1 MIIKINNKYGEKVAE
16 CSLIRDEFDCET
28 LRLGHSFNCLNVTS
42 GDVEQGEHGFDE
54 VIEIDID
61 NLISPKK
68 MQMIKSLAGAWATF
82 ETLRSEYE
90 LGCSDDD
97 MYALEIIGIPHIYG
111 FITDDEYK
119 HYVEALNQFL
129 GFDGDFYNNS
139 EYDYSELDEFIQNL
153 NPIYE
158 K

>member
-1 MIIKINNKYGEKVAE
+1 MRIRINDKNGNNIAE
-16 CSLIRDEFDCET
+16 CDLYHHDIGVWYTNHKSNILNIYGDIIQTET
-28 LRLGHSFNCLNVTS
+28 
-42 GDVEQGEHGFDE
+42 GFDD
-54 VIEIDID
+54 VLDIDVD

-68 MQMIKSLAGAWATF
+68 IQMIKSLAGAWATF

-111 FITDDEYK
+111 FITDNEYK

-129 GFDGDFYNNS
+129 GFDGNFYNNS